1 MGDSPAR
8 FTVSVGEKEMFGS
21 PVENIANRELG
32 VGGVMAWYAGEAQTV
47 DSTVDSTL
55 PIAIPENAP
64 TSELDS
70 ESSSGE
76 SSSNNPLILIV
87 AAIAAVGI
95 IVILRYVRVMK
106 TR

>member
-47 DSTVDSTL
+47 DSTVDSTV
-55 PIAIPENAP
+55 P

-70 ESSSGE
+70 EPSSGE

-87 AAIAAVGI
+87 AAIAAVAI
-95 IVILRYVRVMK
+95 IVVLRYVRVVK